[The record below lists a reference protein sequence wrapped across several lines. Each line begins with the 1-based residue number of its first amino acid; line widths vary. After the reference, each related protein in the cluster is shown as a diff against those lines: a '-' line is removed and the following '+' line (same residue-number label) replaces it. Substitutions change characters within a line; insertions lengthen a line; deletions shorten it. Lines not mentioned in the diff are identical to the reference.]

1 MQDLIIAPSV
11 LTADFGRLS
20 AEASAVYAA
29 GAAWLHLDIMDGVF
43 VPNISFGPDM
53 VRALRAA
60 TPAILD
66 VHLMIHDPDAYLA
79 EFAQAGADRISV
91 HAELGPHVHRTLATV
106 RTLGKK
112 VGIVLNPST
121 HENALTYLFD
131 DIDLV
136 LIMSVNPGFG
146 GQKFIPAMLEKIRRV
161 KAMIGDRPI
170 EIEVDGGVTI
180 ENAAQIVAAGATVL
194 VAGSAVFNG
203 GASFYAKNIT
213 DLKSSKRLT

>member
-1 MQDLIIAPSV
+1 MQNVFIAPSV

-20 AEASAVYAA
+20 ADATAVHAA
-29 GAAWLHLDIMDGVF
+29 GAEWLHLDIMDGVF

-91 HAELGPHVHRTLATV
+91 HAELGPHVHRTLAAI

-112 VGIVLNPST
+112 VGVVLNPST
-121 HENALTYLFD
+121 HEDGLTYLLD

-136 LIMSVNPGFG
+136 LI
-146 GQKFIPAMLEKIRRV
+146 
-161 KAMIGDRPI
+161 
-170 EIEVDGGVTI
+170 
-180 ENAAQIVAAGATVL
+180 
-194 VAGSAVFNG
+194 
-203 GASFYAKNIT
+203 
-213 DLKSSKRLT
+213 

>member
-1 MQDLIIAPSV
+1 MQNVIIAPSV

-20 AEASAVYAA
+20 AEATAVHAA
-29 GAAWLHLDIMDGVF
+29 GAEWLHLDIMDGVF

-60 TPAILD
+60 TPAMLD

-91 HAELGPHVHRTLATV
+91 HAELGPHVHRTLAAI

-112 VGIVLNPST
+112 VGVVLNPST
-121 HENALTYLFD
+121 HEDVLTYLLD

-146 GQKFIPAMLEKIRRV
+146 GQKIIPAML
-161 KAMIGDRPI
+161 DRPI
-170 EIEVDGGVTI
+170 EIEVDGGVTV
-180 ENAAQIVAAGATVL
+180 ENAPSIVAAGATVL
-194 VAGSAVFNG
+194 VAGKAVFNG
-203 GASFYAKNIT
+203 GASLYAKNIA
-213 DLKSSKRLT
+213 DLKSGKRLA